1 MQDERER
8 RSIEQQKTE
17 SERRRREEKERDA
30 RDVQVKERERIMAGM
45 KEGED
50 KAQEREV
57 AKEKS
62 MWEKQQV
69 R

>member
-8 RSIEQQKTE
+8 RSIEQQKVE